1 MLMTTQPKA
10 AERRTGNR
18 ALRRFGRHRL
28 AVISLAILLL
38 LCLVAVLAPLLA
50 PYNPYDLATSASGNI
65 QFASPP
71 SAEFWLGTDS
81 LGRDL
86 LSRLIYGTRI
96 SLTIGLSSA
105 LIALVVGATLGI
117 IAGYRGGLTDTL
129 LSRFTDAV
137 AAFPSLFLILTISSF
152 VKPSIFNVV
161 AIIGL
166 LSWVPTFRLMRGE
179 ALKLKRLEF
188 VEAAGALGAGESRI
202 MWRHILPNAVAPI
215 IVQATL
221 GVAEAILT
229 ESALSFLGLGVQ
241 QPIASWGNMLS
252 DARDITV
259 LQSQPWLWLPPGAAI
274 LITVLAIN
282 FLGDGLRDTLNPR
295 DKH

>member
-1 MLMTTQPKA
+1 MTTQPKA